1 METLREVGRPIPRVD
16 AYDKVTGRA
25 KFTDDL
31 CPKPCLEAKLL
42 HSTIANGRVIS
53 IDTTEALKVP
63 GVVAIYTCFDV
74 PEHPY
79 PVAGHPWYANSAAA
93 KRDQA
98 DRRLLDRRVRI
109 YGDNIAVVVGEDTV
123 ACDRALRL
131 IKVEYEEYP
140 VVYDAI
146 ESMKGTEVPVHEAKP
161 DNIVAHTCALR
172 PATRRWRRPSRIP
185 PFITS
190 PSMRRAAS
198 SLRSTSSPASPTATW
213 RATRSSV

>member
-98 DRRLLDRRVRI
+98 DRRLLDDRVRI
-109 YGDNIAVVVGEDTV
+109 YA
-123 ACDRALRL
+123 
-131 IKVEYEEYP
+131 
-140 VVYDAI
+140 
-146 ESMKGTEVPVHEAKP
+146 
-161 DNIVAHTCALR
+161 
-172 PATRRWRRPSRIP
+172 
-185 PFITS
+185 
-190 PSMRRAAS
+190 
-198 SLRSTSSPASPTATW
+198 
-213 RATRSSV
+213 